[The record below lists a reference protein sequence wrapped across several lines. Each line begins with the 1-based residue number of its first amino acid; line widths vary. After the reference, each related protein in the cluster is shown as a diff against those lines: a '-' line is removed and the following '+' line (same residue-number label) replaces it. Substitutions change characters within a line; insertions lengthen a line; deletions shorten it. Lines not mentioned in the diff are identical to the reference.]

1 VYGYVGNFTSSGGP
15 VFTFE
20 DDSGLAGMVMSG
32 NVVRNVYCTPN
43 TGSNNAYAAV
53 YVQSS
58 GVTDM
63 TIDNVN
69 VSGNYCGVYAVGTAG
84 LQTTFKIS
92 NVGMPAGVSN
102 HGDNNLVYVSMGY
115 ATGDFASI
123 SKVNDTTSVAPPV
136 DATSYY
142 TNAICVSVTSGGNQT
157 INLSECNLYDE
168 GIYLTSSGN
177 PHYFLSNC
185 QLDGFQGLISFAS
198 TGNSPT
204 ANFSGV
210 YLGTANPITLSGISS
225 GYVTLTGSIQY
236 GNPNNA
242 IIGTTKAHVNGN
254 IEIYPGNDSSP
265 NTGDII
271 LNGNVSGQPPYIY
284 TGSSASGNWSGFVP
298 LYLPGIAATF
308 NSAYIPTNT
317 TGNHGESGY
326 MTNGVFI
333 PTGTY

>member
-1 VYGYVGNFTSSGGP
+1 MLST
-15 VFTFE
+15 
-20 DDSGLAGMVMSG
+20 L
-32 NVVRNVYCTPN
+32 
-43 TGSNNAYAAV
+43 
-53 YVQSS
+53 
-58 GVTDM
+58 
-63 TIDNVN
+63 
-69 VSGNYCGVYAVGTAG
+69 
-84 LQTTFKIS
+84 
-92 NVGMPAGVSN
+92 SN
-102 HGDNNLVYVSMGY
+102 HGDNNLVYAELGQGAGSFLSLSKIYDTSTIGP
-115 ATGDFASI
+115 AT
-123 SKVNDTTSVAPPV
+123 DTSGA
-136 DATSYY
+136 Y
-142 TNAICVSVTSGGNQT
+142 TNAIYFSAVNAGNQT
-157 INLSECNLYDE
+157 VNISDCSLYD
-168 GIYLTSSGN
+168 GGMYLSSSGN

-185 QLDGFQGLISFAS
+185 RLDGFQGLISFAS